1 VANAPSTKTNAFKSR
16 RLPRQALP
24 HFRYSN
30 AVTPM
35 NLKNKPIAIIGLG
48 YVGLPLAVEFGKHR
62 DTLGFD
68 INHARIAELQSGK
81 DHTLECSPEELQA
94 ATHLRYSANLP
105 DLQAAQVFI
114 VTVPTPVDQANRPDM
129 TPLVKASETVGK
141 VLKAGDVVIYES
153 TVYPGATEEVCVP
166 VLEKLSGLTFNQ
178 DFFCGYSP
186 ERINPGD
193 KEHRLPTI
201 KKVTSGSTPEVAET
215 VDQLYQ
221 EIITAGT
228 HMASSIKVAEAAKV
242 IENTQR
248 DVNIA
253 LMNELSLIF
262 HKLGIDTLEVLQASG
277 TKWNFL
283 PFRPGL
289 VGGHCIGVDPYYLT
303 HKAQEVGYHPEV
315 ILAGR
320 RINDSMAAHVA
331 DETIKLMLRKNLPVL
346 GGKVLVLGLTFKEN
360 CPDVRNTKVVDIV
373 KALQGYNTQVDVYDP
388 WIDIQEAE
396 REYGLKCLTHTP
408 EQGQYAAIVLAV
420 GHQQFIALGE
430 SGIKAWGQAGAVVFD
445 VKSILPLGAADGRL

>member
-1 VANAPSTKTNAFKSR
+1 
-16 RLPRQALP
+16 
-24 HFRYSN
+24 
-30 AVTPM
+30 M
-35 NLKNKPIAIIGLG
+35 ILKNKTIAIIGLG

-62 DTLGFD
+62 ATIGFD
-68 INHARIAELQSGK
+68 INQARINELQSGK
-81 DHTLECSPEELQA
+81 DHTLECSLEELQA
-94 ATHLRYSANLP
+94 APELRYSA
-105 DLQAAQVFI
+105 DLQDLQQAQVFI
-114 VTVPTPVDQANRPDM
+114 VTVPTPVDQSNRPDM

-141 VLKAGDVVIYES
+141 VLKAGDVVIFES

-166 VLEKLSGLTFNQ
+166 VLEKFSGLKFNH

-201 KKVTSGSTPEVAET
+201 KKVTSGSTPEVADA

-228 HMASSIKVAEAAKV
+228 YKASSIRVAEAAKV

-262 HKLGIDTLEVLQASG
+262 RKLGIDTLEVLQAAG

-320 RINDSMAAHVA
+320 RINDSMASHVA

-346 GGKVLVLGLTFKEN
+346 GSKVLVLGLTFKEN

-373 KALQGYNTQVDVYDP
+373 KALRTYNTQVDVYDP

-396 REYGLKCLTHTP
+396 HEYGLQCLAQAP
-408 EQGQYAAIVLAV
+408 AKGQYAAIILAA
-420 GHQQFIALGE
+420 GHHQLIELGE
-430 SGIKAWGQAGAVVFD
+430 DGIKAWGQTGAVVYD

>member
-1 VANAPSTKTNAFKSR
+1 MM
-16 RLPRQALP
+16 RLQDRT
-24 HFRYSN
+24 
-30 AVTPM
+30 V
-35 NLKNKPIAIIGLG
+35 AIIGLG
-48 YVGLPLAVEFGKHR
+48 YVGLPLAVEFGKQR
-62 DTLGFD
+62 PVIGFD
-68 INHARIAELQSGK
+68 INPARIAELQNGQ
-81 DHTLECSPEELQA
+81 DHTLECSTAELRQ
-94 ATHLRYSANLP
+94 ATHLSYSCQTE
-105 DLQAAQVFI
+105 DLRQAQVFI

-166 VLEKLSGLTFNQ
+166 VLERASGLKFNA
-178 DFFCGYSP
+178 DFYCGYSP

-201 KKVTSGSTPEVAET
+201 KKVTSGSTPAVADA
-215 VDQLYQ
+215 VDALYGQ
-221 EIITAGT
+221 IITAGT
-228 HMASSIKVAEAAKV
+228 HKASSIKVAEAAKV

-262 HKLGIDTLEVLQASG
+262 HKLGIDTLEVLQAAG

-320 RINDSMAAHVA
+320 RINDSMASHVA
-331 DETIKLMLRKNLPVL
+331 DETVKLMLRKGLPVL
-346 GGKVLVLGLTFKEN
+346 NSKVLVLGLTFKEN

-373 KALQGYNTQVDVYDP
+373 KALQGYNTQVDVFDP
-388 WIDIQEAE
+388 WIDVAEAE
-396 REYGLKCLTHTP
+396 HEYGLHCLTDMP
-408 EQGQYAAIVLAV
+408 QPGQYAAVILAV
-420 GHQQFIALGE
+420 GHHQFMELGE
-430 SGIKAWGQAGAVVFD
+430 AGIKALGQPNAVLFD